1 MKYVMLFVLLSS
13 FAANAQYKSEN
24 LKLEPQSGI
33 AQSKYTYENL
43 QLYPIRANKAF
54 EAEHKDLG
62 KYVGLKEALEKRKIV
77 VTEKTKQGTV
87 NSLILENVSSD
98 TIMILSGEVVQ
109 GGKQDR
115 VVGQDLIL
123 YPKSG
128 KKAVSVF
135 CVEHGR
141 WNPKNGDGS
150 FKEYFSISSNEVRKA
165 ATVKKDQTEVWN
177 KVAETTSKNKAET
190 STGTL
195 TALKQ
200 SESLSKNLKRYTD
213 HFQNSLA
220 SDKNVIGVVAVSG
233 NTILGCDM
241 FASHEIFSMY
251 LPGLLN
257 SYSTEAI
264 TSGTPAKVSY
274 QKVEEYLN
282 SIIADESK
290 QEEVVEKKGVMLK
303 EGNKKLHI
311 STF

>member
-1 MKYVMLFVLLSS
+1 MKYVMLFFIFCSLVCH
-13 FAANAQYKSEN
+13 AQYKSEN
-24 LKLEPQSGI
+24 LKLDSQTLV
-33 AQSKYTYENL
+33 AQNKYKYENL

-54 EAEHKDLG
+54 CTEHKDLG
-62 KYVGLKEALEKRKIV
+62 NYVGLKDALKKRKIV
-77 VTEKTKQGTV
+77 VTEKSKQGTV
-87 NSLILENVSSD
+87 NSLVLENVSKD

-115 VVGQDLIL
+115 VIGQDLIL

-128 KKAVSVF
+128 KKDVAVF

-141 WNPKNGDGS
+141 WNPKGGDTS

-165 ATVKKDQTEVWN
+165 ATVKKDQQEVWD
-177 KVAETTSKNKAET
+177 KVSETTSKNKAET

-195 TALKQ
+195 TALRA
-200 SESLSKNLKRYTD
+200 SESLSKDLNKYTD
-213 HFQNSLA
+213 HFQKVLA
-220 SDKNVIGVVAVSG
+220 TDDNVIGLVAVTG

-241 FASHEIFSMY
+241 FASHEIFKMY

-264 TSGTPAKVSY
+264 TSGTPANVPYK
-274 QKVEEYLN
+274 KVEEYLN

-303 EGNKKLHI
+303 QGNKKLHI

>member
-1 MKYVMLFVLLSS
+1 MKYIMLFFMIASVVC
-13 FAANAQYKSEN
+13 NAQYKSEN
-24 LKLEPQSGI
+24 LRLDDQT
-33 AQSKYTYENL
+33 AMANKYKYENL

-54 EAEHKDLG
+54 RAEHKDLG
-62 KYVGLKEALEKRKIV
+62 KYVGLKEALEKQKIV
-77 VTEKTKQGTV
+77 VTEKSKQGTV
-87 NSLILENVSSD
+87 NSLFLENVSRD

-115 VVGQDLIL
+115 VIGQDLIL

-128 KKAVSVF
+128 KKDVSVF

-141 WNPKNGDGS
+141 WNPKKGDGS

-165 ATVKKDQTEVWN
+165 ATVKKDQQEVWN
-177 KVAETTSKNKAET
+177 KVSETTSKNKAET

-195 TALKQ
+195 TALKE
-200 SESLSKNLKRYTD
+200 SESFTKDLNKYAS
-213 HFQNSLA
+213 HFNNALA
-220 SDKNVIGVVAVSG
+220 NDDEVIGLVAVTG

-241 FASHEIFSMY
+241 FASHEIFKMY

-264 TSGTPAKVSY
+264 TSGKPASVSY
-274 QKVEEYLN
+274 QKVEAYLH

-290 QEEVVEKKGVMLK
+290 QEEVVEKNGVMLK

>member
-1 MKYVMLFVLLSS
+1 MKYMMLIIVFCSS
-13 FAANAQYKSEN
+13 VAFAQYKKEN
-24 LKLEPQSGI
+24 LKLDSS
-33 AQSKYTYENL
+33 AVVARNKYKYENL
-43 QLYPIRANKAF
+43 QLYPIRANAAF
-54 EAEHKDLG
+54 EREHKNIG

-77 VTEKTKQGTV
+77 VTEKSKQGTV
-87 NSLILENVSSD
+87 NSLLIENVSSD

-115 VVGQDLIL
+115 VVGEDLIL

-128 KKAVSVF
+128 RKDVSVF

-141 WNPKNGDGS
+141 WNPKNGDTS

-165 ATVKKDQTEVWN
+165 ATVSKNQSEVWD
-177 KVAETTSKNKAET
+177 KVSETTSKNRAQT

-195 TALKQ
+195 TALK
-200 SESLSKNLKRYTD
+200 ESQTLSKNLKDYTD
-213 HFQNSLA
+213 HFQRALA
-220 SDKNVIGVVAVSG
+220 DDKAVIGVVAVTG

-241 FASHEIFSMY
+241 FASHEIFNTY

-264 TSGTPAKVSY
+264 TSGKPATVSY
-274 QKVEEYLN
+274 QDVEKYLDE
-282 SIIADESK
+282 IISDENK
-290 QEEVVEKKGVMLK
+290 QEELVEKKGVMLK
-303 EGNKKLHI
+303 QGKTKLHI